1 MVSPVV
7 GLPHV
12 NPPMPS
18 VNSTTSDSNDFGYI
32 PFWGLWGPET
42 WQCEPLYNLILE
54 ITSEFN
60 KAGSNSASTIM
71 ALLPSLMA
79 FTPVVTA
86 NIGFL
91 CHLSTTQ
98 GFIAAAF
105 TIGLPVRQL
114 NTWKQVTIRVSNLL
128 ESLQSCHDNFNT
140 VLRPF
145 TEVVDIL
152 LAPIKNTALL
162 PSRPIYLRVLILR
175 FVFGSAQGGLI
186 WLLVTLVPFIDTFYL
201 IWLCPNWGGLV
212 FGMWIG
218 ATFVFLGWMRARF
231 ERDAFG
237 GDEVIY
243 ISKISTTLN
252 YRHRLWESHPMIVI
266 LRPSEDASEREP
278 CWTNRLHI
286 RYFIGIF
293 QLFWICFLSFLFSS
307 TIGGNLFRTLLMVVT
322 FITIVCISRGFSI
335 LACWLAQQYL
345 DLKIIEYDNLQEKKA
360 MQRLLGG
367 LTGVQVDIR
376 WVRYRKD
383 HWQESVKMYQWGHQL
398 SHGNVMEMPDH
409 NEQCTLHTQIQR
421 RDALV
426 GLLGRLVVVALT
438 AWAAVA
444 SRYLAGYHFGP
455 EIDPGILRGVRI
467 IIFASTFSCLY
478 LGRTKRLLICNCNR
492 ES

>member
-1 MVSPVV
+1 MICPVV
-7 GLPHV
+7 GAPHEIR
-12 NPPMPS
+12 PMLTD
-18 VNSTTSDSNDFGYI
+18 NSTTSDSDNLGYI

-60 KAGSNSASTIM
+60 KGGSNSASTIM

-105 TIGLPVRQL
+105 TFGLPVRQL
-114 NTWKQVTIRVSNLL
+114 NTWKQATTRAKNLL
-128 ESLQSCHDNFNT
+128 EDLQSCHGSVDT

-145 TEVVDIL
+145 TEVVNIL
-152 LAPIKNTALL
+152 LAPIRDTALL
-162 PSRPIYLRVLILR
+162 PSRPMYLRVLILH

-186 WLLVTLVPFIDTFYL
+186 WLLVTFVPFIDTFYL

-212 FGMWIG
+212 FGMWLGIS
-218 ATFVFLGWMRARF
+218 FILLGWVRARF
-231 ERDAFG
+231 ERDAFE

-243 ISKISTTLN
+243 ISKVSTTLN
-252 YRHRLWESHPMIVI
+252 YWHRLRESHPMIVI

-286 RYFIGIF
+286 HYFIGVF

-322 FITIVCISRGFSI
+322 FIGIVCISRGLSI
-335 LACWLAQQYL
+335 VACWLAQTHL
-345 DLKIIEYDNLQEKKA
+345 DLRVIEYDNLQEKGM

-367 LTGVQVDIR
+367 LTGVLVDIR

-383 HWQESVKMYQWGHQL
+383 HWQESVKMYRWGHQL
-398 SHGNVMEMPDH
+398 SRGNVVEMPDDT
-409 NEQCTLHTQIQR
+409 EQCTVHTQVQR
-421 RDALV
+421 RDIVV
-426 GLLGRLVVVALT
+426 GLLGRLVGVAFT
-438 AWAAVA
+438 TWAATT

-455 EIDPGILRGVRI
+455 EIDPRVLRGFRI
-467 IIFASTFSCLY
+467 IIFASV
-478 LGRTKRLLICNCNR
+478 
-492 ES
+492 